1 METRRFKFRRED
13 FGRLPVILRHL
24 NIYLDFVEAR
34 VEASNC
40 LQMIATEDLHEIHLD
55 ANELRILKVDW
66 CSNPKDCLHSATAP
80 CDLSRSI
87 GPEGRGGDSS
97 QAHSADYLQPLD
109 FEYLKERNKLVVQL
123 PGRVKN
129 GEPLCIR
136 TVTHCIPSD
145 HILEG
150 IYKDATPAGAPQQYM
165 SQCQQWGFQRI
176 MPIFDD
182 CRAKCTMSTTI
193 EADARYTHL
202 ISNGNINRLLNP
214 AGKPVLKAD
223 DPSRQVIS
231 YENPVPMAP
240 YLFLVCA
247 GTWDNLVDEITC
259 PSGRTVRLE
268 YLVPPGRAEG
278 ARIPMEILKAAVPWI
293 AKTQDYEYS
302 GDTYRTITMNKSNF
316 GGMENVGNTTIV
328 TDAALID
335 EHTLDHL
342 LLYAHAVIVHE
353 FEHNQCGS
361 ETTMETPFDVW
372 LNEAYTV
379 DVERQ
384 FMADMFDAAFIR
396 LNQVESIRNPLL
408 GPLAIEDGGH
418 AGRIVREG
426 FNDPD
431 ELIDGV
437 TYVKAAEVIR
447 MLKLILGPE
456 QFKAAKTLYFSRYRN
471 GNANTDQFFQCFE
484 EVSGTSLE
492 QFKKRWLFTIGYP
505 EVSSSHTYNHE
516 ARTFVVRFR
525 QELNDD
531 QEPFHI
537 PIQLALVDA
546 KGRDIGGTEQVFQLK
561 TKAAEL
567 TFGNISEPPAFASIN
582 RDYSFYGTFRNES
595 ATTESMALQAR
606 LDPNAYNRV
615 EAVRQL
621 TDVQRIRLLQD
632 IDAGL
637 DEFWLDLYGEIL
649 DDLTLPLSLKAYFLR
664 IDEQPLDRSYATWYQ
679 ELVAAREKLLKA
691 VNGAYREKLIERFSA
706 IDTHSTR
713 ADGSP
718 KEGIEER
725 LLKNVLLELIAVDDE
740 EQSHR
745 LIVDHYRSATN
756 VTDKVAALTA
766 LNRSSAP
773 QRRDLLEAA
782 YRQWHAHLSGY
793 SNYLRIVAS
802 GTCHDVFEMIETEK
816 RRPTFDITQP
826 TWCRALFL
834 PMATNNKMVWT
845 ERGIRWVVATV
856 IELSPINTTTASR
869 LLNTFQQVKK
879 LKPEL
884 REKVLKGLEEIVRHV
899 SEKANP
905 TIHGQAGAYLGRA

>member
-1 METRRFKFRRED
+1 MVTREFRFRRED
-13 FGRLPVILRHL
+13 FEPLSVDLCHL
-24 NIYLDFVEAR
+24 NIYLNFLADR
-34 VEASNC
+34 VEATNC
-40 LQMIATEDLHEIHLD
+40 LRMSATEDLDEICLD
-55 ANELRILKVDW
+55 ANNLSVLKIDW
-66 CSNPKDCLHSATAP
+66 CLTAEECQNSANPPCGLTASGKDKAQ
-80 CDLSRSI
+80 DRN
-87 GPEGRGGDSS
+87 SS
-97 QAHSADYLQPLD
+97 QIRSADHFQALD
-109 FEYLKERNKLVVQL
+109 YEYFQEKNKLIVKL
-123 PGRVKN
+123 PRRVKS
-129 GEPLCIR
+129 GEAFCVR
-136 TVTHCIPSD
+136 TVTHCVPSD

-182 CRAKCTMSTTI
+182 CRAKCTMCTTL

-202 ISNGNINRLLNP
+202 ISNGNINRRLNP
-214 AGKPVLKAD
+214 EGKPILKPD
-223 DPSRQVIS
+223 DRSRQVIS

-247 GTWDNLVDEITC
+247 GTWDSLEDEVTY
-259 PSGRTVRLE
+259 PSGQTVRLE
-268 YLVPPGRAEG
+268 YLVPPGRTEG
-278 ARIPMEILKAAVPWI
+278 ARVPMEILKEAVPWI

-328 TDAALID
+328 TDAALVD

-384 FMADMFDAAFIR
+384 FMADMFDPTFIR

-456 QFKAAKTLYFSRYRN
+456 KFIEAKTLYFSRYRN

-484 EVSGTSLE
+484 EVSGIPLE
-492 QFKKRWLFTIGYP
+492 QFKKRWLYTIGYP
-505 EVSSSHTYNHE
+505 KVSVTHSYDSDAGTYSI
-516 ARTFVVRFR
+516 RFR
-525 QELNDD
+525 QDLNDD
-531 QEPFHI
+531 QEPFHM
-537 PIQLALVDA
+537 PIQLALVDDEG
-546 KGRDIGGTEQVFQLK
+546 KDVRGTEQVFQLR
-561 TKAAEL
+561 TKDAEL
-567 TFGNISEPPAFASIN
+567 NIEGISQPPAFASIN
-582 RDYSFYGTFRNES
+582 RDYSFYGTIRNES
-595 ATTESMALQAR
+595 ATTESMILQAR

-615 EAVRQL
+615 DAVRQL
-621 TDVQRIRLLQD
+621 TDVQRIRLLRNAD
-632 IDAGL
+632 AEIDQ
-637 DEFWLDLYGEIL
+637 FWLDLYGEIL
-649 DDLTLPLSLKAYFLR
+649 DDLNLPLSLKAYFLR
-664 IDEQPLDRSYATWYQ
+664 IDEQPLDRDYATWYQ
-679 ELVAAREKLLKA
+679 ELVLAREKLMRA
-691 VNGAYREKLIERFSA
+691 VNEVHRTKLIERFSA
-706 IDTHSTR
+706 IDTYSTR
-713 ADGSP
+713 KAASP
-718 KEGIEER
+718 KDGIEER
-725 LLKNVLLELIAVDDE
+725 LLKNVLLDLIAADDR

-745 LIVDHYRSATN
+745 LIIDHYRSATN
-756 VTDKVAALTA
+756 VTDKVAALSA

-773 QRRDLLEAA
+773 ERRELLEDV

-793 SNYLRIVAS
+793 ANYLRIVAS
-802 GTCHDVFEMIETEK
+802 GTCSDVFDMIATEK
-816 RRPTFDITQP
+816 NRPTFDITQP

-845 ERGIRWVVATV
+845 DRGIRWVGDTV

-869 LLNTFQQVKK
+869 LLNAFQQVKK

-884 REKVLKGLEEIVRHV
+884 REKVLKELEEIVGCI
-899 SEKANP
+899 SKKDNP
-905 TIHGQAGAYLGRA
+905 TIHGQASAYLGRG